1 MIVAYSSH
9 CMGPMA
15 VPPHHQTCS
24 ASQCKKFGPKWGL
37 LTWFAMCWIR
47 SRKLQ
52 KTQFSLVP
60 RLCLDDSTQTK
71 PPACPHGVGGW
82 SPRCRIAWNGL
93 HHPRESILAP
103 IDVLGNLD
111 LKNVWWILVLNK
123 CMGRILNCS
132 PAVLNDKERWLKVSD
147 GAMRPRQKFRVA
159 RSCTMVSMI
168 FCVVSTLEN
177 YYKSKFDLSWV
188 PYL

>member
-1 MIVAYSSH
+1 MWPTPAIVWDPWRCPPITRHVRRHNAKKLVQNEVFSH
-9 CMGPMA
+9 DLQCVEYGP
-15 VPPHHQTCS
+15 
-24 ASQCKKFGPKWGL
+24 
-37 LTWFAMCWIR
+37 
-47 SRKLQ
+47 RKLQ

-111 LKNVWWILVLNK
+111 LKNVWWILAQILCWLHSAHLKPTETGFLDECRTELLTGFREQPHAQRV
-123 CMGRILNCS
+123 GRGRLQVRFL
-132 PAVLNDKERWLKVSD
+132 P
-147 GAMRPRQKFRVA
+147 PRGGSA
-159 RSCTMVSMI
+159 G
-168 FCVVSTLEN
+168 
-177 YYKSKFDLSWV
+177 
-188 PYL
+188 